1 MKAMKAQGKQKGQKK
16 LNASTTKGMKVMKT
30 STRGTSVSTNLRHTN
45 AMNLLAESLGLKPLK
60 CQVFAA
66 AKKISTV
73 EFKRNINILEA
84 MATGP
89 GIAFEVLKKD
99 AIVFIKPE

>member
-1 MKAMKAQGKQKGQKK
+1 MMR
-16 LNASTTKGMKVMKT
+16 LPS
-30 STRGTSVSTNLRHTN
+30 R
-45 AMNLLAESLGLKPLK
+45 LLPIRRSSSM
-60 CQVFAA
+60 FAA

-89 GIAFEVLKKD
+89 GMAFEVLKKD
-99 AIVFIKPE
+99 AIVFIKPEWPCTAPGC